1 MKRQI
6 LLICT
11 LFFSLNIFAQS
22 NNQDEIVVEV
32 NAKMKVKPD
41 LVIFTLSVSKKDTT
55 EKLALQ
61 KLNKEID
68 DVIKNLNRLGFTD
81 SSIKIS
87 DYGISSNTNNRDEKY
102 YSALNILKVEFAINT
117 KLINALFA
125 AFKNGSFEDL
135 DISYETFI
143 SQTLEKTT
151 LQKLIQLS
159 ILDAKQNAENICKAL
174 GIKTKRVKQIVKD
187 RYNSLVTPPAIKS
200 IQYTSPVAKKDS
212 EVTYNT
218 SFEKFDVEEKEMGEH
233 ITIVYEISK

>member
-22 NNQDEIVVEV
+22 NNQDEIVVEG

-61 KLNKEID
+61 KLNKEIEN
-68 DVIKNLNRLGFTD
+68 VIKTLYRLGFTD

-117 KLINALFA
+117 KLIDALFA
-125 AFKNGSFEDL
+125 AFENGSFEDL

-143 SQTLEKTT
+143 SQNLEKTT

-187 RYNSLVTPPAIKS
+187 RYNSFVTPPAIKS

>member
-22 NNQDEIVVEV
+22 NNQDEIVVEGS
-32 NAKMKVKPD
+32 AKMKVKPD

-55 EKLALQ
+55 EKFALQ

-68 DVIKNLNRLGFTD
+68 DVVKSLYKLGFTD

-125 AFKNGSFEDL
+125 AFENGSFEDL

-143 SQTLEKTT
+143 SQNLEKTT

-187 RYNSLVTPPAIKS
+187 RYNSFVTPPAIKS

>member
-1 MKRQI
+1 
-6 LLICT
+6 
-11 LFFSLNIFAQS
+11 
-22 NNQDEIVVEV
+22 
-32 NAKMKVKPD
+32 MKVKPD

-68 DVIKNLNRLGFTD
+68 DVVKSLYKLGFTD

-87 DYGISSNTNNRDEKY
+87 DYGISGNTNNREGKY
-102 YSALNILKVEFAINT
+102 YSASNILKVEFAINT
-117 KLINALFA
+117 KLIDALFA
-125 AFKNGSFEDL
+125 AFENGSFEDL

-143 SQTLEKTT
+143 SQNLEKTT

-174 GIKTKRVKQIVKD
+174 GIKTKRIKQIVKD
-187 RYNSLVTPPAIKS
+187 RYTSMVAPPAIKS
-200 IQYTSPVAKKDS
+200 IQYSSPVAKKEDS
-212 EVTYNT
+212 VSYNT
-218 SFEKFDVEEKEMGEH
+218 SFDKFAVEEKEMEEH

>member
-61 KLNKEID
+61 KLNKEIEN
-68 DVIKNLNRLGFTD
+68 VIKTLYRLGFTD

-102 YSALNILKVEFAINT
+102 YLALNILKVEFAINT

-143 SQTLEKTT
+143 SQNLEKTT

-187 RYNSLVTPPAIKS
+187 RYNSFVTPPAIKS